1 MRRDHVGPERSD
13 WYKRRRRKRS
23 VQRTFI
29 VALVSYV
36 RYSEHRPETTTGGPD
51 RAVAPAIRSR
61 NDNRFVKQVA
71 GTVAAKS
78 QASPGKDGGGSVD
91 RAAQTRRD
99 RQADVREG
107 AVADRVWQE
116 AHRGLRRGGR
126 SDGALACDRGNRL
139 LPHRAVDAGRR
150 RCQAAA

>member
-36 RYSEHRPETTTGGPD
+36 RYSEHRPETTTGGPGPGG
-51 RAVAPAIRSR
+51 RSRVRSR

-78 QASPGKDGGGSVD
+78 PGKPRKGRRWKRRQSSRDEARSAS
-91 RAAQTRRD
+91 RRTRRCS
-99 RQADVREG
+99 R
-107 AVADRVWQE
+107 
-116 AHRGLRRGGR
+116 
-126 SDGALACDRGNRL
+126 
-139 LPHRAVDAGRR
+139 
-150 RCQAAA
+150 